1 MGGTLESLT
10 SFIILSSVSEYLER
24 GREGKQRGGEIN
36 VDKRER
42 ERRYILTH
50 TTVIVIT
57 LTIMTIRGVTSI
69 ITITCS

>member
-1 MGGTLESLT
+1 M

-24 GREGKQRGGEIN
+24 GREEKQRGGEVN

-42 ERRYILTH
+42 ESRYILTH

-57 LTIMTIRGVTSI
+57 LTNDN
-69 ITITCS
+69 